1 MSLSYIA
8 ETLSFKDV
16 CELGVTMVG
25 KAAHRS
31 YVKTYG
37 IKTTS
42 VF

>member
-1 MSLSYIA
+1 MSLAYTA

-16 CELGVTMVG
+16 FELGVTMVD
-25 KAAHRS
+25 KAAHMS